1 MISLQPFDFS
11 HEVSL
16 LIFKFLFKSYVF
28 CVFFLFVID
37 DNHFGYPAPR
47 YPTLTTAI
55 FQLYLI
61 SEWFS
66 WTLKLTQ
73 TFWRCSFKE
82 DGFGFNIVCELCNK
96 PELEQRSIGRIIIF
110 SLNRKELIQTKDSYD
125 RILKTTYF
133 S

>member
-1 MISLQPFDFS
+1 MFF
-11 HEVSL
+11 V
-16 LIFKFLFKSYVF
+16 
-28 CVFFLFVID
+28 CFLFVID
-37 DNHFGYPAPR
+37 DNHFGYPASR

-61 SEWFS
+61 SEYFS

-110 SLNRKELIQTKDSYD
+110 SLNRKKLIQTKDSYD

>member
-1 MISLQPFDFS
+1 MFF
-11 HEVSL
+11 V
-16 LIFKFLFKSYVF
+16 
-28 CVFFLFVID
+28 CFLFVID
-37 DNHFGYPAPR
+37 DNHFGYPALR

-61 SEWFS
+61 SQWFS

-73 TFWRCSFKE
+73 TFWSCSFKE
-82 DGFGFNIVCELCNK
+82 DGFGFNIVCELFNK
-96 PELEQRSIGRIIIF
+96 PEVEQRSIGRIIIF
-110 SLNRKELIQTKDSYD
+110 YLNRRELIQTKDFYD